1 MKKSIYV
8 LLIVALTICVCIV
21 GCSEAPVPASSEG
34 TSIGAVEPVT
44 EENLK
49 KAAQDFTKAFLS
61 GDQEQIKPYLSDP
74 TQLESFRP
82 VVYSGVNPE
91 EIRLIAFQ
99 GASSQPDGTVL
110 ASCGFLTKDAI
121 QILYLDIVFQLV
133 DEEWKVVHYY
143 LQG

>member
-21 GCSEAPVPASSEG
+21 GCSEAPVPANSEG
-34 TSIGAVEPVT
+34 TSIGSVEPVT
-44 EENLK
+44 DENLK

-61 GDQEQIKPYLSDP
+61 GDQEQIKSYLSDP
-74 TQLESFRP
+74 TQLENFRP
-82 VVYSGVNPE
+82 VVYSGVSPE
-91 EIRLIAFQ
+91 EIRLITFQ
-99 GASSQPDGTVL
+99 GASQQPDGTVL

-121 QILYLDIVFQLV
+121 QTLYLDIVFQSV
-133 DEEWKVVHYY
+133 NGEWKVVNYY